1 MTRRDTQLVQGT
13 DVALGSAVPLTAP
26 IYNTTTFVFPNA
38 RELVAYNE
46 GRSRTYLYSRYENPT
61 VVAVEGTLAALDRA
75 ERGLLFS
82 SGMAAVATLLMA
94 HLRSGDEIICA
105 AAVYGGTRR
114 FLSDALAGFGV
125 HVRYASLDELGRVDA
140 LVTDRTKVV
149 WFETPVNPTLR
160 CVDVSRLARAC
171 RSSGALSVIDN
182 TFASPIN
189 QQPLPMGVDLVVQ
202 SVTKYLNGHSDVMGG
217 VVTGSEHLLRP
228 IEQMRRLFGTVLG
241 PQAAAALGRGLK
253 TLSIRV
259 CRQNASAGQ
268 VASCLDGDR
277 RVDLLQ
283 VIGCRRFQTRRQKCS
298 AGIRQLIDVHPQ
310 PQSAVLRR
318 PAQRR
323 TCASRPRRP
332 LAQSVRENR
341 RWKNGSGPIVF
352 AGGAGLRPT
361 DVDQTRGEPGRRGQP
376 GQHARP
382 DLALE
387 AEREGAR

>member
-13 DVALGSAVPLTAP
+13 DVALGNAVPLTAP

-61 VVAVEGTLAALDRA
+61 VVAVEGTLAVLDRA

-125 HVRYASLDELGRVDA
+125 HVHYASLDELGRVDA

-160 CVDVSRLARAC
+160 CVDVGRLARAC

-189 QQPLPMGVDLVVQ
+189 QQPLSMGVDLVVQ

-268 VASCLDGDR
+268 VAS
-277 RVDLLQ
+277 
-283 VIGCRRFQTRRQKCS
+283 
-298 AGIRQLIDVHPQ
+298 
-310 PQSAVLRR
+310 
-318 PAQRR
+318 
-323 TCASRPRRP
+323 
-332 LAQSVRENR
+332 
-341 RWKNGSGPIVF
+341 
-352 AGGAGLRPT
+352 
-361 DVDQTRGEPGRRGQP
+361 
-376 GQHARP
+376 
-382 DLALE
+382 
-387 AEREGAR
+387 